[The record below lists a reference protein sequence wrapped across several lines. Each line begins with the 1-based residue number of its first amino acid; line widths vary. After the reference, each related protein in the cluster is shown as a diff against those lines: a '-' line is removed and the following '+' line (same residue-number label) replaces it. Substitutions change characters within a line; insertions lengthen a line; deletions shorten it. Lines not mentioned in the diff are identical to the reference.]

1 MDLINSIFLG
11 LLQGVG
17 EFLPISSSAHLYLYS
32 YLLNLK
38 YQGLYF
44 DVFLHLGTL
53 FAIFFYFFNEIKNI
67 VFSAIKNP
75 IGKDFKFLFYIFV
88 ATIPG
93 GVAGLLLDDYAEK
106 VFRNPVIVSFSLV
119 FFSIL
124 IWVIDRKA
132 SGNNKNEEN
141 FDIRSAI
148 IAGIFQSIAIIP
160 GASRSGMTIISL
172 LLMNYSRYS
181 AARISFFMA
190 MPIIFA
196 AGILEI
202 RKLSLVGISPEL
214 IIGFL
219 SSFVSGIFSIKFLLS
234 YLKTKDMKLFIVYRI
249 LLGIFVLFKYYGSK

>member
-1 MDLINSIFLG
+1 MDFMNSIFLG

-53 FAIFFYFFNEIKNI
+53 FAIFFYFFNDIKNI

-93 GVAGLLLDDYAEK
+93 VVAGILVDDYAEK
-106 VFRNPVIVSFSLV
+106 VFRNPVIVSFSLI

-124 IWVIDRKA
+124 IWIIDRKA
-132 SGNNKNEEN
+132 YDNNKNEEN

-160 GASRSGMTIISL
+160 GASRSGMTIIAL
-172 LLMNYSRYS
+172 IILGYSRYA

-190 MPIIFA
+190 MPIILGAGLHEIKKFNFYFDQYMLSGFISSFFF
-196 AGILEI
+196 GIL
-202 RKLSLVGISPEL
+202 
-214 IIGFL
+214 
-219 SSFVSGIFSIKFLLS
+219 SIKFLLS
-234 YLKTKDMKLFIVYRI
+234 YLRNKDMKIFVIYRI
-249 LLGIFVLFKYYGSK
+249 ILGVIVLLKVLWG